1 MMDKGWWFFSSDSQH
16 IHFMKSDSH
25 YFVFGTKVSI
35 WNSNGQNSKFILPE
49 TNLAP
54 KNRGSQKVIS
64 LPTIHFQALLGTC
77 PKAYRPTK
85 RRINSLWPM
94 GKVLC
99 SRHHMIG
106 IEYRICCGL
115 AGLAFMCNNP
125 FLFVF
130 LFPWGQGWISDVFPH
145 LFYVSL
151 LRLLLLLF
159 FFLVLLPRPPSSS
172 SFVSFVVVLPSAQW
186 QPATAM
192 SSVSRQLRSS
202 ALSVPCRT
210 STATICTQCSLP
222 DLDRDRN
229 NFSHDRILS
238 SFKRWLSGIALMF
251 GPRAGLARPRGGLAG
266 AR

>member
-151 LRLLLLLF
+151 LRLLPPPLLLPRPSSSSS
-159 FFLVLLPRPPSSS
+159 FLVLLR
-172 SFVSFVVVLPSAQW
+172 LLRRRAAQCPVAAGNRHVQC
-186 QPATAM
+186 QPATAIIG
-192 SSVSRQLRSS
+192 
-202 ALSVPCRT
+202 A
-210 STATICTQCSLP
+210 QCSLP
-222 DLDRDRN
+222 DLNRDHLHSV
-229 NFSHDRILS
+229 FP
-238 SFKRWLSGIALMF
+238 A
-251 GPRAGLARPRGGLAG
+251 GPRPRPK
-266 AR
+266 